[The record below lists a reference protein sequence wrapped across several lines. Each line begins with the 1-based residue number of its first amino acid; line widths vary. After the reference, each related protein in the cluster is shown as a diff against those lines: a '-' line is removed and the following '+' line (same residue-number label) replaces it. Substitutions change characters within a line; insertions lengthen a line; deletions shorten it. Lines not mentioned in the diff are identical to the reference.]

1 MTAASYFAPLLS
13 VALLWIVAVITP
25 GPNFFTTARIA
36 AVHSRRHGLIAA
48 LGVASGTVIWGLAGG
63 LGIKSLFSAAP
74 SLYLGFKLAGG
85 AYLIYLGIRLLKRRA
100 PAAGGESLAEVASQ
114 RSAWSVF
121 RLGLLGNLT
130 NPKTAL
136 FVATLFATAMP
147 ASPSAP
153 LLAMAIALMVTLS
166 FSWYCCVVLVFA
178 SERMAGVYRRCRRA
192 LDRFAGCCY
201 LLFGAR
207 MLATR

>member
-1 MTAASYFAPLLS
+1 MSAASTFAPLLS
-13 VALLWIVAVITP
+13 VALLWAVAVVTP

-36 AVHSRRHGLIAA
+36 AVHSRRHGFIAA
-48 LGVASGTVIWGLAGG
+48 LGVACGTVVWGLAGG

-74 SLYLGFKLAGG
+74 ALYLGFKLAGG
-85 AYLIYLGIRLLKRRA
+85 AYLIYLGIKLLKRKA
-100 PAAGGESLAEVASQ
+100 PADGGESLAEVARQ
-114 RSAWSVF
+114 RSAFSAF

-147 ASPSAP
+147 AAPSAA
-153 LLAMAIALMVTLS
+153 LLGMAIALMVTLS
-166 FSWYCCVVLVFA
+166 LSWYCCVVLVFA
-178 SERMAGVYRRCRRA
+178 SERMAGVYRRFRRA

-207 MLATR
+207 MVATH

>member
-1 MTAASYFAPLLS
+1 MTDSTFAPLLS
-13 VALLWIVAVITP
+13 VALLWAVAVVTP

-36 AVHSRRHGLIAA
+36 AVQSRRHGFIAA
-48 LGVASGTVIWGLAGG
+48 LGVACGTVVWGLAGG
-63 LGIKSLFSAAP
+63 LGVKTLFSAAP
-74 SLYLGFKLAGG
+74 ALYLGFKLAGG
-85 AYLIYLGIRLLKRRA
+85 AYLIHLGLKLLKRKA
-100 PAAGGESLAEVASQ
+100 PADGGESLAEVARQ
-114 RSAWSVF
+114 RSALSVF

-147 ASPSAP
+147 ASPSA
-153 LLAMAIALMVTLS
+153 LLLGMAIALMVTLS

-178 SERMAGVYRRCRRA
+178 SERMVGVYRRFRRA

-207 MLATR
+207 MVATH

>member
-1 MTAASYFAPLLS
+1 MTASTFAPLLS
-13 VALLWIVAVITP
+13 VALLWTVAVVTP

-36 AVHSRRHGLIAA
+36 AVHSRRHGIIAA
-48 LGVASGTVIWGLAGG
+48 LGVACGTLVWGLAGG

-74 SLYLGFKLAGG
+74 TLYLGFKLAGG
-85 AYLIYLGIRLLKRRA
+85 AYLIYLGIKLLKRKA
-100 PAAGGESLAEVASQ
+100 PLGGGESLADVDRQ
-114 RSAWSVF
+114 RSACSAF

-153 LLAMAIALMVTLS
+153 LLGMAIALMVALS

-178 SERMAGVYRRCRRA
+178 SERMAGVYRRFRQA

-207 MLATR
+207 MLATH

>member
-1 MTAASYFAPLLS
+1 MIAASYVAPLLS
-13 VALLWIVAVITP
+13 VALLWAVAVVTP

-74 SLYLGFKLAGG
+74 PLYLLLKLAGG
-85 AYLIYLGIRLLKRRA
+85 AYLIYLGIRLLKRKA
-100 PAAGGESLAEVASQ
+100 SADDGESLVKVARQ
-114 RSAWSVF
+114 RSAFSAF

-147 ASPSAP
+147 VSPSAP
-153 LLAMAIALMVTLS
+153 LLAMAIGLMVTLS
-166 FSWYCCVVLVFA
+166 LSWYCCVVLVFA
-178 SERMAGVYRRCRRA
+178 SERMAGVYRRFRRA
-192 LDRFAGCCY
+192 LDRVAGCCY

-207 MLATR
+207 MMAAH

>member
-1 MTAASYFAPLLS
+1 MIAASYVAPLLS
-13 VALLWIVAVITP
+13 VALLWAVAVVTP

-36 AVHSRRHGLIAA
+36 AVHSRRHGLVAA
-48 LGVASGTVIWGLAGG
+48 LGVACGTVVWGLAGG

-74 SLYLGFKLAGG
+74 ALYLGFKLAGG
-85 AYLIYLGIRLLKRRA
+85 AYLIYLGIRLLKRKA
-100 PAAGGESLAEVASQ
+100 PADDGESLLKVARQ
-114 RSAWSVF
+114 LSAFSAF

-153 LLAMAIALMVTLS
+153 LLAMAIGLMVTLS
-166 FSWYCCVVLVFA
+166 LSWYCCVVLVFA
-178 SERMAGVYRRCRRA
+178 SERMAGVYRRFRRA

-207 MLATR
+207 MMAAH